1 MIPRHVIVFARE
13 PRFGTV
19 KTRLAA
25 DIGKGAALAFYKKTL
40 KILLRRLTADGRWT
54 PGLR

>member
-13 PRFGTV
+13 PQFGTV

-25 DIGKGAALAFYKKTL
+25 DIGKGPAYVVYKRTL
-40 KILLRRLTADGRWT
+40 RNLLRRLG
-54 PGLR
+54 GV